1 MKGNKKILV
10 LALLVLL
17 LTVCFGTFAIYR
29 NTADGTGSV
38 TAAKWS
44 VKINN
49 TDISSANFNFDFDD
63 ITWTTL
69 TGYNNT
75 IAPGSE
81 GTITI
86 AVDAT
91 GSEVDVILSAA
102 LDTTNLPTGM
112 TATVQGGNDQTIAYS
127 STSMTKNITINIEW
141 EGTDSD
147 TSTKDGTDL
156 AAKGSTLSLPV
167 TLTAKQSVVGH

>member
-1 MKGNKKILV
+1 
-10 LALLVLL
+10 
-17 LTVCFGTFAIYR
+17 
-29 NTADGTGSV
+29 
-38 TAAKWS
+38 
-44 VKINN
+44 
-49 TDISSANFNFDFDD
+49 
-63 ITWTTL
+63 
-69 TGYNNT
+69 
-75 IAPGSE
+75 
-81 GTITI
+81 
-86 AVDAT
+86 
-91 GSEVDVILSAA
+91 
-102 LDTTNLPTGM
+102 M